1 MVDKRLLGPP
11 RVRRKLSELAHRNLN
26 FDIDDQGTVQLCA
39 ETGSP
44 DRPDLAAKILP
55 AEPPGMPAKGGS
67 WHIARRLIQN
77 YEFADPSIVCSRLL

>member
-26 FDIDDQGTVQLCA
+26 FDIADQAQFTA
-39 ETGSP
+39 ETGWRI
-44 DRPDLAAKILP
+44 DDLSQVLP